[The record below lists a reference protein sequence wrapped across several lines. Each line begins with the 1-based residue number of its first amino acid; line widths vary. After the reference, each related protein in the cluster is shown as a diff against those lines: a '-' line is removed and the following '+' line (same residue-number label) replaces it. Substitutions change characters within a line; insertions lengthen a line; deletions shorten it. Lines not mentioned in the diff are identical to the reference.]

1 MQTTVQTT
9 SSSRFGFKRWALA
22 LGTALLA
29 SLALNAQAALNV
41 VACEPEWASLARELG
56 GDRLNVSS
64 ATTALQ
70 DPHRIEARPSL
81 IARMRNADLLVCT
94 GMELE
99 IGWLPVLVQQ
109 SGNAKLATGAP
120 AHFEAGRYI
129 TPIELPTRLDR
140 GDGDVH
146 AGGNPHIQQ
155 DPRNIAKVAPALAAR
170 LAQIDPPNAALY
182 AERLRDFQT
191 RWAAAMLK
199 WEQQARPL
207 KGVAVV
213 AHHKNMGYLWDW
225 LGVREVATLEPKP
238 GVEPSAG
245 HLSELK
251 AQLARQPAKMVVRAA
266 YEDPRASKWLS
277 DVAHIP
283 AVALPF
289 TVGGNDKAV
298 DLFGLFDSTVALL
311 LEAAK

>member
-1 MQTTVQTT
+1 MKTI
-9 SSSRFGFKRWALA
+9 FKTLAAALLAALA
-22 LGTALLA
+22 LQ
-29 SLALNAQAALNV
+29 SQAALNV
-41 VACEPEWASLARELG
+41 VACEPEWAALARELG
-56 GDRLNVSS
+56 GDKVNAAS

-99 IGWLPVLVQQ
+99 VGWLPVLVQQ
-109 SGNAKLATGAP
+109 SGNARLAPGAP

-129 TPIELPTRLDR
+129 TPIEVPTRLDR
-140 GDGDVH
+140 ADGDVH

-155 DPRNIAKVAPALAAR
+155 DPRNIAKVAAALAMR
-170 LAQIDPPNAALY
+170 LAQIDPPNAATY
-182 AERLRDFQT
+182 QARLADFQG
-191 RWAAAMLK
+191 RWSAATQK
-199 WEQQARPL
+199 WELQAKPL
-207 KGVAVV
+207 KGVVVV

-225 LGVREVATLEPKP
+225 LGLREVATLEPKP
-238 GVEPSAG
+238 GVEPSVG
-245 HLSELK
+245 HLTELK
-251 AQLARQPAKMVVRAA
+251 SQQTRQPAKMVVRAA

-277 DVAHIP
+277 DEAHIP

-311 LEAAK
+311 LEGAK

>member
-1 MQTTVQTT
+1 MKTIIRT
-9 SSSRFGFKRWALA
+9 LA
-22 LGTALLA
+22 AALLA
-29 SLALNAQAALNV
+29 ALTLQAQAALNV
-41 VACEPEWASLARELG
+41 VACEPEWAALARELG
-56 GDRLNVSS
+56 GDKVNATS

-99 IGWLPVLVQQ
+99 VGWLPVLVQQ
-109 SGNAKLATGAP
+109 SGNARLAPGAP

-140 GDGDVH
+140 ADGDVH

-155 DPRNIAKVAPALAAR
+155 DPRNIAKVAVALAAR
-170 LAQIDPPNAALY
+170 LAQIDPANAATY
-182 AERLRDFQT
+182 QARLADFQG
-191 RWAAAMLK
+191 RWSAAVQK

-213 AHHKNMGYLWDW
+213 AHHKNMGYLWGW
-225 LGVREVATLEPKP
+225 LGLREVATLEPKP
-238 GVEPSAG
+238 GVEPSVG
-245 HLSELK
+245 HLTELK
-251 AQLARQPAKMVVRAA
+251 SQQTRQPAKMVVRAA

-277 DVAHIP
+277 DEAHIP

-311 LEAAK
+311 LEGAK

>member
-1 MQTTVQTT
+1 MKTI
-9 SSSRFGFKRWALA
+9 FKTLAAALLAALA
-22 LGTALLA
+22 LQ
-29 SLALNAQAALNV
+29 AQAALNV
-41 VACEPEWASLARELG
+41 VACEPEWAALARELG
-56 GDRLNVSS
+56 GDKVNATS

-99 IGWLPVLVQQ
+99 VGWLPVLVQQ
-109 SGNAKLATGAP
+109 SGNARLAPGAP

-140 GDGDVH
+140 ADGDVH

-155 DPRNIAKVAPALAAR
+155 DPRNIAKVAVALAAR
-170 LAQIDPPNAALY
+170 LAQIDPANAATY
-182 AERLRDFQT
+182 QARLADFQG
-191 RWAAAMLK
+191 RWSAAVQK

-213 AHHKNMGYLWDW
+213 AHHKNMGYLWGW
-225 LGVREVATLEPKP
+225 LGLREVATLEPKP
-238 GVEPSAG
+238 GVEPSVG
-245 HLSELK
+245 HLTELK
-251 AQLARQPAKMVVRAA
+251 SQQTRQPAKMVVRAA

-277 DVAHIP
+277 DEAHIP

-311 LEAAK
+311 LEGAK